1 MVRGPGAAS
10 SCWFIAADGATWSGG
25 PGMTRTCGTVCIGDR
40 RSVADALASEKG
52 LVSRYQRPP
61 A

>member
-1 MVRGPGAAS
+1 MVRGPGAAWP
-10 SCWFIAADGATWSGG
+10 CWFMAADGATWSGG

-52 LVSRYQRPP
+52 LALRR
-61 A
+61 